1 MTEFP
6 PDEESMPPT
15 TQRPLNPPAA
25 AYSEAD
31 DSEISVGN
39 RSWRWVWIVC
49 AAAALAIV
57 AALVLALLE
66 VDKAE
71 EPVAPAPVTTTTEHP
86 RVPSSSVPVA
96 PPTETVVTTVIE
108 TTVVVETPAPV
119 APTEVTPT
127 EVVPTRPEEGRLCHE
142 LHPRRDCDGYR

>member
-1 MTEFP
+1 MTSNP

-15 TQRPLNPPAA
+15 TQRPLDPPAS

-49 AAAALAIV
+49 AVAGVAIAV
-57 AALVLALLE
+57 ALVLALLE

-71 EPVAPAPVTTTTEHP
+71 EPATPAPATSTTEHP
-86 RVPSSSVPVA
+86 SAPSSLVPVA
-96 PPTETVVTTVIE
+96 PPPQTVISTVIE

-119 APTEVTPT
+119 APP

-142 LHPRRDCDGYR
+142 LHPRRDCEGYR